1 MACLCAFIFTQTFI
15 QNILLKYILVVK
27 KSFLKQLQCELEV
40 FSDEIVMNWWVF
52 KGYWRRLLV
61 WAGGCFVM
69 FSETI
74 EMKWFFILFEAII
87 MDEWVM

>member
-15 QNILLKYILVVK
+15 QNILLKYILVVQ

-52 KGYWRRLLV
+52 QRLLASTV
-61 WAGGCFVM
+61 GMGWGCFVM